1 MAEEDH
7 VEQGND
13 GIGRTG
19 TGETMSGERL
29 VAGNQDVV
37 VLAPET
43 SRSTAGDEVLQQKK
57 TAVNGGGMN
66 ERRREKEKTP
76 ARTRRSP

>member
-1 MAEEDH
+1 
-7 VEQGND
+7 
-13 GIGRTG
+13 
-19 TGETMSGERL
+19 
-29 VAGNQDVV
+29 VV